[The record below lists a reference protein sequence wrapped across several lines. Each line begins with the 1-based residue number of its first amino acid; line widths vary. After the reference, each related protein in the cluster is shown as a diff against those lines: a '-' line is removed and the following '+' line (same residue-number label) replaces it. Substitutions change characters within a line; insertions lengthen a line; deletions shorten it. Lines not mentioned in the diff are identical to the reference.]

1 MPIGSRS
8 RVYVSRV
15 ECPSP
20 GAASGGEEKKRKR
33 KREAGLKVWPGRIY
47 HIRVYDYIRVRS
59 TLNPP
64 PFPKFAK
71 VARWRTSFAGLAVY
85 LYTNANAN
93 DNKVRSIPDLS
104 PCVCVFNERM
114 GNSLHFIRHESRRC
128 CRRTGSPTGKYI

>member
-1 MPIGSRS
+1 MARS

-47 HIRVYDYIRVRS
+47 HIYDYIRVRS

-64 PFPKFAK
+64 SLSS
-71 VARWRTSFAGLAVY
+71 RRLRAGAPHSLGWLCIY
-85 LYTNANAN
+85 
-93 DNKVRSIPDLS
+93 IPMPMPMTTKCAQFRICL
-104 PCVCVFNERM
+104 PVCVCVFNERM